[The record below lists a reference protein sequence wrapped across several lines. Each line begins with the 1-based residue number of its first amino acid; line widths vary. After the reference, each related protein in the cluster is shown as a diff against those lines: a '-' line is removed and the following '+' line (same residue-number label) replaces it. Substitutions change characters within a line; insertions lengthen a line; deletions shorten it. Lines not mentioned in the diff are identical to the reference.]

1 MVDEALLLRASA
13 ERVALFRARVSALFE
28 RLPML
33 CGFHVTED
41 LQAVEI
47 AVHTWP
53 GWAPPPALAE
63 EIAAALELLIVDGA
77 EDAAALLRGMTFA
90 RQLH

>member
-1 MVDEALLLRASA
+1 MVDESLLLRMSA
-13 ERVALFRARVSALFE
+13 ERAAQFQARVTALFE

-41 LQAVEI
+41 LRAVAI

-53 GWAPPPALAE
+53 GWAPQPAFAE
-63 EIAAALELLIVDGA
+63 EIAAALELLIVDDA